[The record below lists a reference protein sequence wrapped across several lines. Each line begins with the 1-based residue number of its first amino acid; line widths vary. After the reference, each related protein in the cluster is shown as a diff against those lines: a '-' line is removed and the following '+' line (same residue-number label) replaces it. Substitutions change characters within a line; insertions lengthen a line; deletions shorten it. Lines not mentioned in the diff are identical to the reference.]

1 MESNLL
7 GQKIRVVL
15 IEDHTIV
22 RQGIAALLSTAPDVE
37 VVGEAGDGR
46 AGLDAVERLK
56 PDVVL
61 CDLALPGLGGLEVMR
76 QLAERPDPPACLVL
90 SMYHDSVWVQRA
102 IDAGAKGYVLKGS
115 AVKDLV
121 LAIRIVASGGQYL
134 SPGAKRAAET
144 EELSPREREVLT
156 LLAEGHTSKEIG
168 SILGISPRT
177 AEHHRARVME
187 KLQIHDIPGL
197 TRYAIRVGLVDQN
210 LK

>member
-1 MESNLL
+1 MESNIL

-37 VVGEAGDGR
+37 VIGEAGDGR
-46 AGLDAVERLK
+46 AGLDVVERLK

-76 QLAERPDPPACLVL
+76 QLGERPDPPACLVL

-102 IDAGAKGYVLKGS
+102 VDAGARGYVLKGS

-121 LAIRIVASGGQYL
+121 LAIRIVAAGGQYL